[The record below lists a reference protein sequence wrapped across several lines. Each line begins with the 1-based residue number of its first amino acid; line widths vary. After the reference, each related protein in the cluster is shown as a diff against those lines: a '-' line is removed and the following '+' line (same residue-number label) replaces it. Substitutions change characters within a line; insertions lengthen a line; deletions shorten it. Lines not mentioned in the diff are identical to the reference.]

1 MKKVLNNRLF
11 DILEYQKKHYP
22 REDALCDKRN
32 GVWRKF
38 STDQIIE
45 NADKVSLGLLKLGY
59 KKGERIAIISY
70 NRTEWTMTDLGILQM
85 GGIDV
90 PMYPNMSEEDYEYI
104 FNDAEIR
111 AVFVENQEL
120 LDKVL
125 RILPKTPTIREI
137 FSFEKL
143 PNSKHWT
150 DVQNIAEESLRNE
163 LNEVKNSIDEFDL
176 ATIIY
181 TSGTTGVP
189 KGVLLSHS
197 NILSNV
203 LQVQQVQPHNNT
215 HTMFSFLPICHIF
228 ERTAIYFYLLVGGAI
243 YFAESIEMLG
253 ENIKE
258 VKPHFFTT
266 VPRVLEKIYDKIMQ
280 KGRELTGAKKAIFGW
295 AAYLGDNYHPQG
307 KNGLL
312 YNMQLSI
319 ARKLVFSKWQEALGG
334 NVQGVISGAAALQP
348 RLGRI
353 FSAAGIPVRSG
364 YGLTETSP
372 VLTCNRFNKDDWYIG
387 TVGTPL
393 PEVEIKIDESG
404 EILAKGP
411 NVTKGYFNKPE
422 DTAASIDE
430 EGWFHTGDI
439 GEWVDGKFLKITD
452 RLKEVFKTSGGKF
465 VAPLPIENKIK
476 ESLFI
481 EQIMIVGENKN
492 FVSAVIFPDFNFIE
506 KWCKKKCA
514 NLGNRAQMLDSPI
527 LKERIWQDINEF
539 NQKFGKVRQV
549 KKFVLVAD
557 EWTVESGELT
567 PTLKL
572 KRRVILKK
580 YAHLIEKM
588 YQEED
593 KSHY

>member
-1 MKKVLNNRLF
+1 MKKVLKNRLF
-11 DILEYQKKHYP
+11 DILEYQKTHYP
-22 REDALCDKRN
+22 REDALCDKKY

-45 NADKVSLGLLKLGY
+45 NADKVSLGLMKLGY

-90 PMYPNMSEEDYEYI
+90 PMYPNMSEDDYEYI
-104 FNDAEIR
+104 FNDAEVR

-120 LDKVL
+120 LDKVQ
-125 RILPKTPTIREI
+125 RILPKTPSVREI

-150 DVQNIAEESLRNE
+150 DVQNNADESLRDE
-163 LNEVKNSIDEFDL
+163 FNEVKNSIDEFDL

-203 LQVQQVQPHNNT
+203 LQVQQVEPHNNT

-228 ERTAIYFYLLVGGAI
+228 ERTAVYFYLFVGGAI
-243 YFAESIEMLG
+243 YFAESIDMLG

-295 AAYLGDNYHPQG
+295 SVNLGDKYHPQG
-307 KNGLL
+307 KNNFL
-312 YNMQLSI
+312 YNFQLAI

-353 FSAAGIPVRSG
+353 FCAAGIPVRSG

-372 VLTCNRFNKDDWYIG
+372 VLACNRFNKDDWYIG
-387 TVGTPL
+387 TVGIPL
-393 PEVEIKIDESG
+393 PEVEIKIDENG

-411 NVTKGYFNKPE
+411 NVTKGYYNKPE
-422 DTAASIDE
+422 DTASAIDE

-465 VAPLPIENKIK
+465 VAPLPIENKMK

-492 FVSAVIFPDFNFIE
+492 FVSAVIYPDFNFIE

-514 NLGNRAQMLDSPI
+514 NLGNRTQMLDSPI
-527 LKERIWQDINEF
+527 LKDRIWEDINAF

-549 KKFVLVAD
+549 KKFVLVGD

-588 YQEED
+588 YQEEN